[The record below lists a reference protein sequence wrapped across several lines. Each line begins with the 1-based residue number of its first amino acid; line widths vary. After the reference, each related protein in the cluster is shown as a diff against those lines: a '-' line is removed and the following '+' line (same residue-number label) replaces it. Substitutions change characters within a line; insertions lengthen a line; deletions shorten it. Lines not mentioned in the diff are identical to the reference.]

1 MVRMIEMR
9 TIKQVIVVVCCLM
22 CLLWIADRVDA
33 ASLQA
38 TEQIRDSINSILDI
52 LKNQELKQPAKKE
65 ERRKRITDVISNR
78 FDFEEMAKRSLAR
91 YWAERTPE
99 QRKNFV
105 EIFSKLLE
113 ASYIGR
119 IEDYSDEK
127 ILYPK
132 EDIRG
137 DYGAVYTLIKKENME
152 IPVIYKVKL
161 KEGKW
166 WVYDVDI
173 EGVSLVNT
181 YRNQFAKIISQKSYD
196 GLIERMKKKLAEVRA
211 LESAPAPSAPGSTA
225 PPSV

>member
-1 MVRMIEMR
+1 MR
-9 TIKQVIVVVCCLM
+9 TIKQVTTVVCCLM
-22 CLLWIADRVDA
+22 CFLWMAGQVEG
-33 ASLQA
+33 ASSQP
-38 TEQIRDSINSILDI
+38 TDQVRDSINSILEV
-52 LKNQELKQPAKKE
+52 LKNGELKQPANKE
-65 ERRKRITDVISNR
+65 ERRKRIMALISDR

-105 EIFSKLLE
+105 DIFSELLQ

-119 IEDYSDEK
+119 IEGYSNET

-132 EDIRG
+132 EDVRG
-137 DYGAVYTLIKKENME
+137 DYGAVYTVIKKENME
-152 IPVIYKVKL
+152 IPVTYKVKL

-181 YRNQFAKIISQKSYD
+181 YRNQFAKIISQKSYE
-196 GLIERMKKKLAEVRA
+196 GLIKRMEKKLVEVRA
-211 LESAPAPSAPGSTA
+211 LEGAPASGAPGSTA
-225 PPSV
+225 PPSL